1 MHRVITTIAVLVFAI
16 TLPSLCI
23 GADAPQNVVL
33 IMADDIGFE
42 CFSSY
47 GSDEYSTPRLD
58 ALAAEGIRFE
68 NCHSTPLCTPSR
80 VNIMTGKSNV
90 FNYADFGV
98 YPQGE
103 PTFAHH
109 FKEQGYATAV
119 AGKWQLLTA
128 NNGISATE
136 AGFDTYCVW
145 NTPMTARE
153 RYWNPSLECNGKI
166 LELPEDSFGP
176 EIATSFLIDF
186 IEEKKGVPFLAYY
199 PMILPHNPFIPTPD
213 SESRGNKNAKE
224 NFIDMVAYLDVCVG
238 RIVDALEA
246 NGLRENTLVIF
257 TGDNGTNSQLASE
270 LFGDTIRGGKGY
282 THDYGTHVPLI
293 VNCPGTIPAGL
304 LDADLVC
311 FSDFFPTI
319 VDATGLP
326 PKEIADGDGMSFWS
340 RCQGREGVARQWIY
354 GYYFPRP
361 YANRFDDKYAH
372 WEVRYARDCRYKLYA
387 NGDLFDTIKDVMET
401 SPLEQGEMDHPSDQS
416 RRILQEA
423 IDAYPESGENVDFG
437 RVTVSPPTATTG
449 GRSAR

>member
-1 MHRVITTIAVLVFAI
+1 MHRVITTIAVLIFAI
-16 TLPSLCI
+16 MLSSPCL
-23 GADAPQNVVL
+23 ADAPQNVVL

-47 GSDEYSTPRLD
+47 GSEEYSTPRLD

-109 FKEQGYATAV
+109 FKEHGYATAV
-119 AGKWQLLTA
+119 AGKWQLLTT

-153 RYWNPSLECNGKI
+153 RYWNPSLECNREI
-166 LELPEDSFGP
+166 LDLPEDSFGP

-186 IEEKKGVPFLAYY
+186 IEEKKDVPFLAYY

-213 SESRGNKNAKE
+213 SESREEKDGKKN
-224 NFIDMVAYLDVCVG
+224 FVDMVAYLDVCVG

-270 LFGDTIRGGKGY
+270 LFGEEVPGGKGY

-319 VDATGLP
+319 VEAAGLP
-326 PKEIADGDGMSFWS
+326 PKEIADGDGMSFWA

-361 YANRFDDKYAH
+361 YSNRFDNMYNH
-372 WEVRYARDCRYKLYA
+372 WEVRYARDRRYKLYA
-387 NGDLFDTIKDVMET
+387 NGDLFDTIEDVMET
-401 SPLEQGEMDHPSDQS
+401 SPLEPGEPNDRSEQA
-416 RRILQEA
+416 RRVLQEA
-423 IDAYPESGENVDFG
+423 LNAYPDSGENVDFG
-437 RVTVSPPTATTG
+437 RVKATPPTRTVG
-449 GRSAR
+449 GRASR